1 MKKVIATAA
10 APQAVGPYSQAV
22 EADGTVYVS
31 GQLPI
36 DPISGTMPGRPAD
49 RTIAAQHRGDPRR
62 SRMLVR
68 QRGQIDRFAR
78 RYQQF
83 RGHERSLR
91 SILHRADAGPGV
103 LSGRGAAQRRK
114 SRDRCD
120 RRKIDAVRLSYR
132 ENDRTLLSGRFCR
145 WESVAGRAAACGLIR
160 SRGFSGFRSDRRTG
174 SGRSLRRPIS

>member
-36 DPISGTMPGRPAD
+36 DPISGTMPDTVARQTEQSLLNIGAILAEAGCSFDNVVKSTVLLDDISNFGAMNEVYARFFTGQMPA
-49 RTIAAQHRGDPRR
+49 RVCYQVAALPKGAK
-62 SRMLVR
+62 VE
-68 QRGQIDRFAR
+68 ID
-78 RYQQF
+78 
-83 RGHERSLR
+83 
-91 SILHRADAGPGV
+91 
-103 LSGRGAAQRRK
+103 
-114 SRDRCD
+114 
-120 RRKIDAVRLSYR
+120 VRLSYR

>member
-36 DPISGTMPGRPAD
+36 DPISGTMPDTVARQ
-49 RTIAAQHRGDPRR
+49 TER

-120 RRKIDAVRLSYR
+120 RRKIDAVRFSYR
-132 ENDRTLLSGRFCR
+132 ENTRTATSGRFCR